1 MSLGIHFSKFENDIK
16 TAYESISQS
25 KLPDDKNIYEVLKN
39 NVTDNFL
46 FEQLNSL
53 NKVLFSIIDSYY
65 FDGQNK
71 NIHLVKSQFEDTNN
85 FVYLLSKN
93 AHNTQPEKVDFS
105 NRFDWGGVGIHPLKD
120 KYSLSNELSFVENFE
135 LNNFELNIIKTLKQ
149 QDPIYKILF
158 EENELKQ
165 KMHLKDRYNY
175 QITFVDTTN
184 SKMDYE
190 LLTQFHKIDAYE
202 LNSYVGEDNKKHYYY
217 NKDLRCSEDEIAEN
231 NLIQNLKIIYNLE
244 YVNFENQSN
253 GWFIAHNNYEIVGL
267 ATTARFTHEFEMGH
281 KMKYINYIAVAE
293 QFRGNKLGQKIFEK
307 ILEEGQK
314 QDWVIERS
322 HPSSNGKLYLK
333 NNLDKIT
340 SESNIPI
347 IDYNDL
353 TSKISSTLK
362 YIFKNED
369 TKHIEIDGLKSKI
382 IFPEYNES
390 KRILKELLKVIKP
403 YIEERDNNLFNN
415 KNRNYDS
422 DFQIDNQMF
431 NNVNKAIDTF
441 LKENI
446 KIELIEKKKNTKNKK
461 QKYN

>member
-16 TAYESISQS
+16 TAYEIISQS
-25 KLPDDKNIYEVLKN
+25 KFPDDKKIHEALKIN
-39 NVTDNFL
+39 DTDELL
-46 FEQLNSL
+46 FKQLNSL

-93 AHNTQPEKVDFS
+93 DHNTQPEKVDFS

-120 KYSLSNELSFVENFE
+120 KYSLSHEISFVENFE
-135 LNNFELNIIKTLKQ
+135 LNDFELNIIKILKQ
-149 QDPIYKILF
+149 KDPIYKILF

-184 SKMDYE
+184 NKMNFE

-202 LNSYVGEDNKKHYYY
+202 LKSYLGEDNKKYYY
-217 NKDLRCSEDEIAEN
+217 YDKDLRCNEDEIAEN
-231 NLIQNLKIIYNLE
+231 HLIQNLKKIYNIE

-253 GWFIAHNNYEIVGL
+253 GWFVAHNNYEIVGL
-267 ATTARFTHEFEMGH
+267 ATTAGFTSQFEMGH

-293 QFRGNKLGQKIFEK
+293 QFRGNELGQKIFKK
-307 ILEEGQK
+307 ILEEGEK

-333 NNLDKIT
+333 NNLDKI
-340 SESNIPI
+340 SNESNLPI
-347 IDYNDL
+347 IDYNDVA
-353 TSKISSTLK
+353 SKISSTLK
-362 YIFKNED
+362 YIFKNEE
-369 TKHIEIDGLKSKI
+369 TKYIEIDNLKRKI
-382 IFPEYNES
+382 IFPEYEES
-390 KRILKELLKVIKP
+390 KIILKKLLNTINP
-403 YIEERDNNLFNN
+403 YIEERDNQLLNN
-415 KNRNYDS
+415 KNRSYDS

-431 NNVNKAIDTF
+431 NNVNKAINIF

-446 KIELIEKKKNTKNKK
+446 KIELVEKKKNIKK
-461 QKYN
+461 PKI